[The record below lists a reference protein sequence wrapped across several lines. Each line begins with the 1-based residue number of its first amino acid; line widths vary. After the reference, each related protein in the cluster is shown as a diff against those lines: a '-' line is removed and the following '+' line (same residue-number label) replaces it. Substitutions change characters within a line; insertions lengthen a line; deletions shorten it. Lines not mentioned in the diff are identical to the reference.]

1 MAKNR
6 EKRIFYEWL
15 NDNHGYFY
23 TINRTLQKTE
33 SEFQEVELVET
44 DEMGNVLLLDS
55 ITQTAQNVE
64 WQYHEPMVHFPM
76 LSHPQPRRV
85 LVIGGGDGGILREV
99 LRHPSVEHVD
109 FAELDRDVVEF
120 SRQYLPD
127 VNHGAFDDK
136 RVNIHITDGRAFV
149 EQSET
154 VWDVAIMDMTD
165 PFGPS
170 RMLYTREFYR
180 LVRDALRSEEGLF
193 AMHAESPVAR
203 PVAHRC
209 IEQTLAAE
217 FAVTQTVYTFIQ
229 MYATY
234 WSFAIASPGTSIAEV
249 SGELAERRCAER
261 GISGLQMINAATWES
276 MQVAFPYI
284 DGLPTDV
291 PVITDDRPVFPDH
304 FSASGGTVGPHTSN
318 STTSP

>member
-1 MAKNR
+1 MQD
-6 EKRIFYEWL
+6 RIFTEYL
-15 NDNHGYFY
+15 NDHHGFFY
-23 TINRTLQKTE
+23 TIRESLHRGRTKY
-33 SEFQEVELVET
+33 QEIELVRT
-44 DEMGNVLLLDS
+44 DEYGTVLLLDN
-55 ITQTAQNVE
+55 ITQVAE
-64 WQYHEPMVHFPM
+64 RGDWQYHEPLVHYPM
-76 LSHPQPRRV
+76 LAHPNPRRV
-85 LVIGGGDGGILREV
+85 LVIGGGDGGTVREV
-99 LRHPSVEHVD
+99 LRHSVEQID
-109 FAELDRDVVEF
+109 FVELDEEVVAF
-120 SRQYLPD
+120 SRKHLAAVHQ
-127 VNHGAFDDK
+127 GAFEDS
-136 RVNIHITDGRAFV
+136 RVRLHFQDGRAWV
-149 EQSET
+149 SSHPRSY
-154 VWDVAIMDMTD
+154 DVIIMDMTD